1 MSCTKE
7 NNQTPNTT
15 SNQIFPNEVGNH
27 WIYKYEDAD
36 SNSRQFIMV
45 DIVGTTTL
53 PNGAN
58 ATIWTSTLQDASNQ
72 KYLIDSSYAV
82 VDQHKAVFYA
92 PPCLPC
98 TPRPLYE
105 KGRYVFPLQTG
116 NKWFTNVSWGDT
128 TKVLSQEEI
137 TVPAGTFPGT
147 YKLSKIIG
155 YVYETYTQD
164 SIWLTPNI
172 GMTRCFQ
179 NEFSTA
185 PVPGNGVWEL
195 TSYNLK

>member
-1 MSCTKE
+1 MHRLAYLVRHDLCMKSAGM
-7 NNQTPNTT
+7 
-15 SNQIFPNEVGNH
+15 FFH
-27 WIYKYEDAD
+27 YKQVI
-36 SNSRQFIMV
+36 NGSRMYP
-45 DIVGTTTL
+45 G
-53 PNGAN
+53 
-58 ATIWTSTLQDASNQ
+58 
-72 KYLIDSSYAV
+72 
-82 VDQHKAVFYA
+82 
-92 PPCLPC
+92 
-98 TPRPLYE
+98 
-105 KGRYVFPLQTG
+105 
-116 NKWFTNVSWGDT
+116 GDT
-128 TKVLSQEEI
+128 TKVLSEEEI